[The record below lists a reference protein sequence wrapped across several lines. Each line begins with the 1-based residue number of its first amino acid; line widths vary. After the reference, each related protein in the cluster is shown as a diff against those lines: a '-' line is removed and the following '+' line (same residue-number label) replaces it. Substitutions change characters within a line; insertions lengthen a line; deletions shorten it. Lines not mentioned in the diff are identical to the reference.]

1 MQPVTAALLE
11 MRLRNIVEGVRKHLG
26 ACSLCWGVNIP
37 EAQSH
42 RIARLA

>member
-1 MQPVTAALLE
+1 MLPMTAQLLE
-11 MRLRNIVEGVRKHLG
+11 MRLKSIVEDVRKHLG